1 MGVHI
6 WKRKQ
11 GILHVYHIISLL
23 FKRWPLRMTD
33 VLVAEKVMILEKI
46 HKSSHL
52 IIILTALQPVILS
65 KK

>member
-1 MGVHI
+1 
-6 WKRKQ
+6 
-11 GILHVYHIISLL
+11 
-23 FKRWPLRMTD
+23 MTD
-33 VLVAEKVMILEKI
+33 VLIAEKVMILEKI